1 MVTIG
6 YKKRRW
12 CNDRNT
18 KIQEG
23 GQVVQASE
31 SDRLLTNVR
40 RGDEVRTSGGE
51 QACTQCQR
59 VAHTHEEGDEMTSKE
74 ISIYEVARLALA
86 NGHWREM
93 ISEILDLSDA
103 EMDKV
108 QAFAEKRLGI
118 GEER

>member
-1 MVTIG
+1 MP
-6 YKKRRW
+6 KKGQSH
-12 CNDRNT
+12 DYET
-18 KIQEG
+18 KIRKG
-23 GQVVQASE
+23 RQANQTNSA
-31 SDRLLTNVR
+31 DRLLTNVR